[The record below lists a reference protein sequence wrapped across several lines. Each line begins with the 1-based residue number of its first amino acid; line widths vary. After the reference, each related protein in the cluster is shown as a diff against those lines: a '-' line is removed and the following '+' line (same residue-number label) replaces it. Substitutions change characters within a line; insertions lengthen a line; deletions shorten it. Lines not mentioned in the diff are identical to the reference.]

1 MAVQKVRITHTGANN
16 VGMIYLSDVGRRN
29 SLGGGVSIYGYGQD
43 QYIHPAG
50 TTEIDP
56 TTGHAYVNTVD
67 LVATS
72 QVLLSIDRGM
82 LHTYSSGIFAGT
94 LTITFL

>member
-1 MAVQKVRITHTGANN
+1 MAVQKVEIVHTGATD
-16 VGMIYLSDVGRRN
+16 VGQLYLADIGRRN

-43 QYIHPAG
+43 QYINSG
-50 TTEIDP
+50 DIIE
-56 TTGHAYVNTVD
+56 

-82 LHTYSSGIFAGT
+82 LKTFSDDGT
-94 LTITFL
+94 LTISFV